1 MNRSTPRSWLIR
13 ATMLGLSAS
22 LAACS
27 VGASPQPAATPAAS
41 PTLAPPSSAT
51 PSASAAPIASVG
63 PTAEPSPDTIALK
76 VYFVMVGD
84 REDSPLPLVAVNR
97 DVPWTK
103 AVATA
108 AMERL
113 LDGPSLDE
121 RAHNLRLGTIGTLIP
136 EGTRL
141 LGLEIDHG
149 VATVDLS
156 GGFESGSALGVDGPA
171 AWASRL
177 AQVTYTLTQFPSVER
192 VSFKLDGVPTKAIE
206 GHEGTPLDQVG
217 RNAYFDQLP
226 GIFIDEPAW
235 GAAITDPLKVSGIA
249 QVGAEDPQL
258 EAALVDPATDEIIA
272 RQTVRPQCTDCW
284 LPPGGSP
291 FELQLSVPGG
301 VGREMLLR
309 ISELGPD
316 GSVLDMREYPMR

>member
-1 MNRSTPRSWLIR
+1 MNHSSPRSWLIR

-27 VGASPQPAATPAAS
+27 VGASTEPLATPGAS
-41 PTLAPPSSAT
+41 PTLTPPPSVA

-63 PTAEPSPDTIALK
+63 PTAEPSPDTISLK

-84 REDSPLPLVAVNR
+84 RQDSPLPLVSVNR
-97 DVPWTK
+97 DIPWTK

-108 AMERL
+108 AMEQL
-113 LDGPSLDE
+113 LEGPSFDE

-141 LGLEIDHG
+141 LGLDIDNG
-149 VATVDLS
+149 VAIVDLS
-156 GGFESGSALGVDGPA
+156 GGFASGSTLGVDSSESW
-171 AWASRL
+171 AWRL

-206 GHEGTPLDQVG
+206 GHEGTPHDQVS
-217 RNAYFDQLP
+217 RDAYFDQLP
-226 GIFIDEPAW
+226 GIFVDEPAW

-249 QVGAEDPQL
+249 QIGAEDPQI

-272 RQTVRPQCTDCW
+272 QATVRPQCTGCW

-291 FELQLSVPGG
+291 FELQLSVPSGAD
-301 VGREMLLR
+301 REMLLR
-309 ISELGPD
+309 ISELGLD
-316 GSVLDMREYPMR
+316 GSVLDMREYPLR